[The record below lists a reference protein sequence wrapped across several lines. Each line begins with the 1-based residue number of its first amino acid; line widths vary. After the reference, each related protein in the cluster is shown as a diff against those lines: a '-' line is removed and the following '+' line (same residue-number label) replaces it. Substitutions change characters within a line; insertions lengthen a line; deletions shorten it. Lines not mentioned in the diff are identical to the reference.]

1 MKAKKLKESIKKY
14 FVTFRINVKGDRK
27 DVGFVLED
35 TDENSALEK
44 ARLKVK
50 RDFSGVRSITFA
62 NVRVATKDD
71 KDFVNPVIENKP
83 ISVEKK
89 DEKPKEISPLQK
101 LFDTLDGNEIVY
113 KVVFTPR

>member
-35 TDENSALEK
+35 TNENSVLEK

-50 RDFSGVRSITFA
+50 KDFSGVRSITFA
-62 NVRVATKDD
+62 KVRLATKED
-71 KDFVNPVIENKP
+71 KDFVNPVIEDKP
-83 ISVEKK
+83 ISVEK
-89 DEKPKEISPLQK
+89 DEKPKEISPLEK
-101 LFDTLDGNEIVY
+101 LFNTLDGSEIVY

>member
-35 TDENSALEK
+35 IDENSALEK

-50 RDFSGVRSITFA
+50 RDFSGIRSITFA

-71 KDFVNPVIENKP
+71 KDFVNPVVENKP
-83 ISVEKK
+83 ISVEKG
-89 DEKPKEISPLQK
+89 EKLKEISPLQK
-101 LFDTLDGNEIVY
+101 LFDNLDGDEIVY

>member
-35 TDENSALEK
+35 TSENSALEK

-62 NVRVATKDD
+62 KVRLATKED

-83 ISVEKK
+83 ISVEKT
-89 DEKPKEISPLQK
+89 EKVESVSSLQK
-101 LFDTLDGNEIVY
+101 LFDKLDGNEIVY
-113 KVVFTPR
+113 KVIFTPR